1 MMSGIAS
8 IYQTRRD
15 KEYARAKA
23 EGCSDE
29 EARRRAN
36 AERDRAVG
44 DAHRDAANILVG
56 GTKGLFRHGP
66 VGFFTGM
73 FGTVLK
79 NLTKD

>member
-15 KEYARAKA
+15 REYARAKA

-29 EARRRAN
+29 EARRRAD

-44 DAHRDAANILVG
+44 ETHRDAANILLG
-56 GTKGLFRHGP
+56 GTGGLLRRGP
-66 VGFFTGM
+66 IGFFTGM
-73 FGTVLK
+73 FGAVFR